1 MVLKVPLSTL
11 RVFEAAAR
19 RRSFQAAATELN
31 LTPSAVSHAVRK
43 MEESLGV
50 VLFERVGRGVSLSS
64 EGQTLMGYT
73 ERAFE
78 ELPRGMEAVAARAPR
93 LLRLHSAPS
102 FAAHWLTPRLARFF
116 AQHPEVDV
124 RLSAGVDYARFDTG
138 EFDADII
145 YGLPRQEGL
154 AVLPLKEEVVTPL
167 CAPHIAETIESPT
180 DLLRHRLIQSDNKQV
195 RWPAWFALNGIAVP
209 STSRGSRFDRSFLAI
224 AAAAD
229 GLGVAL
235 ESTLLAE
242 REILRGRLVA
252 PLAGRSQD
260 IRYVGHHLSYPPPFE
275 RRVQL
280 RVFAQ
285 WLTRE
290 LDLTAFV

>member
-1 MVLKVPLSTL
+1 M
-11 RVFEAAAR
+11 
-19 RRSFQAAATELN
+19 
-31 LTPSAVSHAVRK
+31 
-43 MEESLGV
+43 
-50 VLFERVGRGVSLSS
+50 
-64 EGQTLMGYT
+64 
-73 ERAFE
+73 
-78 ELPRGMEAVAARAPR
+78 
-93 LLRLHSAPS
+93 
-102 FAAHWLTPRLARFF
+102 
-116 AQHPEVDV
+116 
-124 RLSAGVDYARFDTG
+124 
-138 EFDADII
+138 
-145 YGLPRQEGL
+145 
-154 AVLPLKEEVVTPL
+154 LPLKEEVVTPL
-167 CAPHIAETIESPT
+167 CAPHIAETIKSPT

-242 REILRGRLVA
+242 REIFAGTPRRSAGGAVA
-252 PLAGRSQD
+252 GHPLCRPPPL
-260 IRYVGHHLSYPPPFE
+260 LSAPFE

-285 WLTRE
+285 WLARE

>member
-1 MVLKVPLSTL
+1 
-11 RVFEAAAR
+11 
-19 RRSFQAAATELN
+19 
-31 LTPSAVSHAVRK
+31 
-43 MEESLGV
+43 
-50 VLFERVGRGVSLSS
+50 
-64 EGQTLMGYT
+64 
-73 ERAFE
+73 
-78 ELPRGMEAVAARAPR
+78 MEAVAARSPR

-102 FAAHWLTPRLARFF
+102 FAAQWLTPRLARFF

-260 IRYVGHHLSYPPPFE
+260 IRSVGHHLVYPPPSSGGSSSGS
-275 RRVQL
+275 L
-280 RVFAQ
+280 RNGSHGSSSSQRA
-285 WLTRE
+285 
-290 LDLTAFV
+290 LDQMARQ